1 VITTNKELLD
11 TIDSLICVIYALRDG
26 RKEWG
31 EYDATVDR
39 AIKNTEEAE
48 QKMWWQ
54 RLEK

>member
-1 VITTNKELLD
+1 MITTNKELLD